1 MKTPAATEVTTS
13 ALNSANSTGLV
24 LVQSTKGPLV
34 DSASTMATMS
44 SREIAEL
51 TGKEHFHVKRDI
63 EGMLRELQEDA
74 TNFGCIYLDSM
85 NREQVEYR
93 LDREL
98 TDTLL
103 TGYSA
108 VLRRRVIARWR
119 ELEAGAK
126 PALPNYADA
135 LRQLADKVEENQA
148 LAIER
153 DYAIATKAQIGSK
166 REATAM
172 ATAAQE
178 KRRAAKMEEELGR
191 STRHATVTAV
201 EGARGKKF
209 GEQDWRP
216 LKAWCQA
223 NGSVPVAVPCP
234 RYGNVKAWPAA
245 AWLAVHGVDLVQLFG
260 RAAA

>member
-1 MKTPAATEVTTS
+1 MNI
-13 ALNSANSTGLV
+13 ALNTNS
-24 LVQSTKGPLV
+24 P
-34 DSASTMATMS
+34 ATMS
-44 SREIAEL
+44 SREVAEL
-51 TGKEHFHVKRDI
+51 TGKYHFHVLTDI
-63 EGMLRELQEDA
+63 RKMLSELEEDETA
-74 TNFGCIYLDSM
+74 FRGIYLDSL

-119 ELEAGAK
+119 ELEAGTK
-126 PALPNYADA
+126 PALPSYADA

-153 DYAIATKAQIGSK
+153 DHAIATKAQIGSK

-172 ATAAQE
+172 AN
-178 KRRAAKMEEELGR
+178 AAKANSEAAKLKDQLGF
-191 STRHATVTAV
+191 SARHATILQVEAATGKGYSYVGLRHWCNASEVTA
-201 EGARGKKF
+201 E
-209 GEQDWRP
+209 
-216 LKAWCQA
+216 
-223 NGSVPVAVPCP
+223 SVPDK
-234 RYGNVKAWPAA
+234 RYPNGVKAWPAA
-245 AWLAVHGVDLVQLFG
+245 AWLAVYGVDLAKLFG

>member
-1 MKTPAATEVTTS
+1 MKKTPDTTNAVPS
-13 ALNSANSTGLV
+13 ALDSVNSTELV
-24 LVQSTKGPLV
+24 LVQSTKGPLM

-51 TGKEHFHVKRDI
+51 TGKEHFHIKRDI
-63 EGMLRELQEDA
+63 EGLLRELQEDA
-74 TNFGCIYLDSM
+74 SNFGCIYFDSM

-98 TDTLL
+98 TETLL

-119 ELEAGAK
+119 ELEAGTK
-126 PALPNYADA
+126 PALPSYADA
-135 LRQLADKVEENQA
+135 LRQLADKVEANQV

-153 DYAIATKAQIGSK
+153 DHAIATKAQIGSK

-172 ATAAQE
+172 AN
-178 KRRAAKMEEELGR
+178 AAKANSEAAKLKDQLGF
-191 STRHATVTAV
+191 SARHATILQVEASTGKGYSYVGLRHWCNASEVTA
-201 EGARGKKF
+201 E
-209 GEQDWRP
+209 
-216 LKAWCQA
+216 
-223 NGSVPVAVPCP
+223 SVPDK
-234 RYGNVKAWPAA
+234 RYPNGVKAWPAA
-245 AWLAVHGVDLVQLFG
+245 AWMAVYGVDLAKRFG